1 MLLCRFVGGGF
12 YVVCIAT
19 KHPSWI
25 KRLVC
30 PECKSKGEMRTILYG
45 MPNEDFDFVK
55 YAVGG
60 CCIQSGGMDPD
71 IECDVCGWV
80 GFRND

>member
-1 MLLCRFVGGGF
+1 
-12 YVVCIAT
+12 
-19 KHPSWI
+19 
-25 KRLVC
+25 
-30 PECKSKGEMRTILYG
+30 MRTILYG